1 MTEQRPQGGLTLSQA
16 LALSPIIAAVKD
28 EEQLSLCLTS
38 DCAAVFLLFGNIC
51 NIGEL
56 VERVKAAGKL
66 ALVHMEF
73 IDGLAPREISVSFV
87 RRFTQADGI
96 LSTKPALIRRA
107 RELGLTA
114 VQRFFLI
121 DSIAFENVHRQLA
134 AGCADYVEVLPAVL
148 PKILRGI
155 CACAGAPVIA
165 SGLITDKEDVLTALD
180 CGAAAVSS
188 TNPQV
193 WFM

>member
-1 MTEQRPQGGLTLSQA
+1 MMEQSGGHFTLSQA
-16 LALSPIIAAVKD
+16 LDRSPIIAAVKD
-28 EEQLSLCLTS
+28 EDQLRVCLTS

-51 NIGEL
+51 SIGGL
-56 VERVKAAGKL
+56 VEQVKQAGKL
-66 ALVHMEF
+66 AFIHIEF
-73 IDGLAPREISVSFV
+73 VDGLALREISVSFI
-87 RRFTQADGI
+87 RQYTQADGI

-107 RELGLTA
+107 KELGLTA

-121 DSIAFENVHRQLA
+121 DSIAFENVQKQLA
-134 AGCADYVEVLPAVL
+134 SGQADYVEVLPAVL
-148 PKILRGI
+148 PKILRGV
-155 CACAGAPVIA
+155 CQAADAPVIA

-180 CGAAAVSS
+180 CGAAGISS

>member
-1 MTEQRPQGGLTLSQA
+1 MTEQSGRRFTLSQA
-16 LALSPIIAAVKD
+16 LDRSPIIAAVKD
-28 EEQLSLCLTS
+28 EEQLRVCLTS

-51 NIGEL
+51 NIGGL
-56 VERVKAAGKL
+56 VEQVKQEGKL

-73 IDGLAPREISVSFV
+73 IDGLALREISVSFI
-87 RRFTQADGI
+87 Q
-96 LSTKPALIRRA
+96 IRRA
-107 RELGLTA
+107 KELGLTA

-121 DSIAFENVHRQLA
+121 DSIAFESVHRQMA

-155 CACAGAPVIA
+155 CQDTSTPVIA
-165 SGLITDKEDVLTALD
+165 SGMITDKEDVLTALD
-180 CGAAAVSS
+180 CGAAAISS

>member
-1 MTEQRPQGGLTLSQA
+1 MTEQSSRCFTLSQA
-16 LALSPIIAAVKD
+16 LDRSPIIAAVKD
-28 EEQLSLCLTS
+28 EEQLRVCLTS

-51 NIGEL
+51 NIGGL
-56 VERVKAAGKL
+56 VEQVKQAGKL

-73 IDGLAPREISVSFV
+73 IDGLALREISVSFIQK
-87 RRFTQADGI
+87 FTQADGI

-107 RELGLTA
+107 KELGLTA

-121 DSIAFENVHRQLA
+121 DSIAFENVHRQMA

-155 CACAGAPVIA
+155 CQDTSTPVIA
-165 SGLITDKEDVLTALD
+165 SGMITDKEDVLTALD